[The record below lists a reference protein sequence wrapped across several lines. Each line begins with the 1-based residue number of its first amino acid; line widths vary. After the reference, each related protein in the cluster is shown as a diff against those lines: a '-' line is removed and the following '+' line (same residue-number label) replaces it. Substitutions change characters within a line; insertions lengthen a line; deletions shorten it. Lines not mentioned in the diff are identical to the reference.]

1 VEKLFVNCGKK
12 MSRIGQQPIKIPEG
26 VEVDYRQSVLV
37 IKGSKG
43 ELKQKIRPELKV
55 EISQGEIKVSRK
67 KNDRFSRSLHGLT
80 RTLIANMIMGVTEGY
95 SKVLKLVGTGYR
107 VKKEG
112 EKLVLSLGFSHPV
125 IVKPIK
131 GVQFEVEGDDT
142 IKIFGT
148 DKGLVGQVAAK
159 IRQIR
164 PPEPYKGKGIRYQ
177 GEEVRRKPGKAGKV
191 GAAGFGPGE

>member
-1 VEKLFVNCGKK
+1 
-12 MSRIGQQPIKIPEG
+12 MSRIGQQPVKIPEG
-26 VEVDYRQSVLV
+26 VEADYRQGVLV
-37 IKGSKG
+37 IKGPKG
-43 ELKQKIRPELKV
+43 ELKQKIRSELNVAIGKG
-55 EISQGEIKVSRK
+55 EISVMRK
-67 KNDRFSRSLHGLT
+67 KNDKFSRSLHGLT
-80 RTLIANMIMGVTEGY
+80 RTLIANMIKGMTEGY

-125 IVKPIK
+125 EIEPIK
-131 GVQFEVEGDDT
+131 GVQFEVPDKET
-142 IKIFGT
+142 IKVLGV

-164 PPEPYKGKGIRYQ
+164 PPEPYKGKGIRYE